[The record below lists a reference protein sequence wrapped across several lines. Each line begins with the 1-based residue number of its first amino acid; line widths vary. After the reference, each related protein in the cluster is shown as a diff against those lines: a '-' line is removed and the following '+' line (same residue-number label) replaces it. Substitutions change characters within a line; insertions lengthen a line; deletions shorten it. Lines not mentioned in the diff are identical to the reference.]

1 MSRDGARASRF
12 VTVGATSRVACAAL
26 VPARG
31 VMGAALVNLLGA
43 TPVDLYAL
51 RRRGAAEA
59 HRWS

>member
-12 VTVGATSRVACAAL
+12 VAVAATSLVACAAL

-31 VMGAALVNLLGA
+31 VMGAALVNLPGA
-43 TPVDLYAL
+43 TPVDLYA
-51 RRRGAAEA
+51 RRRLGAAEA